1 MSAAGEIEASL
12 SELSRD
18 WDIDPVLR
26 DFATGRIRAVS
37 DTAVLVGGVV
47 FHIPRLD
54 EHGLYVLWR
63 CLWPD
68 CHNCCERQG
77 RLPLTADD
85 LITIGAGLKYSRT
98 SEFIRNETV
107 VASWDDGQ
115 GDSTAAAAAAATDA
129 AFPRTVMTAV
139 TLKRRAGDTEADDGT
154 RVLCRFL
161 DGAGA
166 CTLHPGRPGVCH
178 LYPFS
183 TWLENEGGRARVHAS
198 YQITGDCP
206 GFYLG
211 QDVSEMRQELDE
223 YSAKIYDYN
232 MASARTAR
240 EGFGAAS
247 IGA

>member
-1 MSAAGEIEASL
+1 MSADGEIEASL
-12 SELSRD
+12 SELSKS

-37 DTAVLVGGVV
+37 DRRVTVGGVV
-47 FHIPRLD
+47 FHIPYLD
-54 EHGLYVLWR
+54 EHGMYVLWR

-77 RLPLTADD
+77 RLPLTSDD
-85 LITIGAGLKYSRT
+85 LITIGAGLKYSRV
-98 SEFIRNETV
+98 SEFVRNETV
-107 VASWDDGQ
+107 VASWHDGQ
-115 GDSTAAAAAAATDA
+115 GDPGAAAGAAV
-129 AFPRTVMTAV
+129 PRALITAV
-139 TLKRRAGDTEADDGT
+139 TLKRRAGDTEEDDGT
-154 RVLCRFL
+154 RVPCRFL
-161 DGAGA
+161 DGEGA

-183 TWLENEGGRARVHAS
+183 TWLENEGGAARVHAS

-211 QDVSEMRQELDE
+211 SDAGEMRRELDE

-232 MASARTAR
+232 MASTRTVR

-247 IGA
+247 IVV

>member
-1 MSAAGEIEASL
+1 MSAAGEIEESL
-12 SELSRD
+12 AALSRD
-18 WDIDPVLR
+18 WDVDPVLR
-26 DFATGRIRAVS
+26 DFALGRIRDVS
-37 DTAVLVGGVV
+37 DRAVKVGRVV
-47 FHIPRLD
+47 FHIPYL
-54 EHGLYVLWR
+54 EGHGMYVLWK

-77 RLPLTADD
+77 RLPLTSDD
-85 LITIGAGLKYSRT
+85 LITIGAGLKYRRT
-98 SEFIRNETV
+98 SEFVRSETV
-107 VASWDDGQ
+107 VATWGE
-115 GDSTAAAAAAATDA
+115 GRGGPAPGA
-129 AFPRTVMTAV
+129 VMTAV

-154 RVLCRFL
+154 RVPCRFL
-161 DGAGA
+161 DGQGA

-183 TWLENEGGRARVHAS
+183 TWLESEGGSARVHAS

-211 QDVSEMRQELDE
+211 QDIAEMRTELAD

-232 MASARTAR
+232 MASARTLR

>member
-1 MSAAGEIEASL
+1 MSADGEIEASL
-12 SELSRD
+12 SELSKS

-37 DTAVLVGGVV
+37 DRRVMVGGVV
-47 FHIPRLD
+47 FHIPYLD
-54 EHGLYVLWR
+54 EHGMYVLWR

-77 RLPLTADD
+77 RLPLTSDD
-85 LITIGAGLKYSRT
+85 LITIGAGLKYSRV
-98 SEFIRNETV
+98 SEFVRNETV
-107 VASWDDGQ
+107 VASWRDGQ
-115 GDSTAAAAAAATDA
+115 GDPGADGAAV
-129 AFPRTVMTAV
+129 PRALMTAV
-139 TLKRRAGDTEADDGT
+139 TLKRRARDTEADDGT
-154 RVLCRFL
+154 RVPCRFL
-161 DGAGA
+161 DGEGA
-166 CTLHPGRPGVCH
+166 CALHPGRPGVCH

-183 TWLENEGGRARVHAS
+183 TWLESEGGAARVHAS

-211 QDVSEMRQELDE
+211 RDAGEMRQELDE

-232 MASARTAR
+232 MASTRTVR

-247 IGA
+247 IVM